1 MRKNDNLTCFSS
13 FFTQTRS
20 AGVSPD
26 GQPAKTSS
34 GKRKPKRGEPGY
46 VAPKRNITPLV
57 ALAQHEK
64 TLESF
69 AAKYKRAVEFQD
81 EREDIKKR
89 LVTYGRANKKSALVE
104 QAVKIAES
112 LLEYEDSWAD
122 WDAYNYHDSKGIKYK
137 DQDILST
144 LSELVHKVAESIDPQ
159 SQYNP
164 NYWKDQHEDAMVTY
178 EELKNEAEEYK
189 NQKIRLM

>member
-1 MRKNDNLTCFSS
+1 VFFC

-26 GQPAKTSS
+26 AEPTKTSS

-46 VAPKRNITPLV
+46 VAPKRSITPLV

-64 TLESF
+64 TLESY
-69 AAKYKRAVEFQD
+69 AAKYKRAVEFQG
-81 EREDIKKR
+81 EREDLKKR
-89 LVTYGRANKKSALVE
+89 LSTYGRANKKSAQVD
-104 QAVKIAES
+104 QAVKLAEQ
-112 LLEYEDSWAD
+112 LLEYEDAWAE
-122 WDAYNYHDSKGIKYK
+122 WDAYNYHDSKGNRFK

-164 NYWKDQHEDAMVTY
+164 NYWKEQHEEAMNRY
-178 EELKNEAEEYK
+178 EELKQEAEDYK
-189 NQKIRLM
+189 RQKISLM